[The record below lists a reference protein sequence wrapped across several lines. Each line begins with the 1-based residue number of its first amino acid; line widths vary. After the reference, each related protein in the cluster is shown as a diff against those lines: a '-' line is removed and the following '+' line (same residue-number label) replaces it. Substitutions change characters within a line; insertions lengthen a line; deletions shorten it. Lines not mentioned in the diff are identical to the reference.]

1 VKEVCVKSVA
11 GVEVDDG
18 VETADEVET
27 ADPVRDAPVYQS
39 RV

>member
-1 VKEVCVKSVA
+1 MKSVA